1 MPATPS
7 VAGEPSAVIREGLAA
22 AGVDRLVF
30 AIHDQSFPS
39 APDEDIGRG
48 SPYGRGARSLLAF
61 IETLGFTGVQ
71 LGPQGATT
79 RINPSPYDGALLSKS
94 PLSIA
99 LSTLAEEPGWQA
111 SEQANGQGGGQGLL
125 QGLLPPLVGARPA
138 GEPDRV
144 RYDYAWSAATDTLS
158 VLHQRFRAGG
168 PRHAALAQRFGAF
181 LRAQG
186 PTLQADADFEALTVA
201 HGTDDWRRWPGIAAG
216 AADQCLYAP
225 SPGWA
230 DVAARRR
237 AALQTEYAA
246 VIERHL
252 FGQFILHEQH
262 QALRRRIG
270 ALSLYG
276 DLQIGFSH
284 RDLWSRRALFRED
297 YLMGAPPSRTNPD
310 GQPWGY
316 PVLDPQHYL
325 VPPSAAPTQG
335 SVLDFMNT
343 RVDRMLA
350 DFEGIRIDH
359 PHGLVC
365 PWVYDARDPDPAG
378 AVPRGARLRCSPGLA
393 DHPRLDALAIPT
405 RAQLS
410 QDPGIARYA
419 DDWVRALEEPQIAR
433 YGLLFDAVM
442 ARVAAAGRQ
451 HSDVVC
457 EVLSTWPFP
466 LRAVMRRYG
475 LGRFCVTQKADLT
488 RADDVYRSENASAAD
503 WIMVGNHDTR
513 PIWLVADAWHGTA
526 AGAERAAHLAERLMP
541 RPALRA
547 RLARW
552 LAADGRHLCQAMFA
566 ELFASR
572 ARSVSVFFADLFGVR
587 EVYNRP
593 GVVDPAN
600 WTLRLSAR
608 FAELYQARVRDLA
621 ACNLP
626 LALALA
632 LISGVGDAGGPGPP
646 AALVRRLIAA
656 ARALTPAL
664 GGELVDLLHAALD

>member
-1 MPATPS
+1 MPATSS
-7 VAGEPSAVIREGLAA
+7 VAGELTAVIREGLAA
-22 AGVDRLVF
+22 AGIDRLIF

-39 APDEDIGRG
+39 APDEDFGRG
-48 SPYGRGARSLLAF
+48 SPYGRGARSLLTF
-61 IETLGFTGVQ
+61 VEKLGFTGVQ

-79 RINPSPYDGALLSKS
+79 LIDPSPYDGALLSKS

-99 LSTLAEEPGWQA
+99 LGTLGEQPGWQ
-111 SEQANGQGGGQGLL
+111 EIDPGFWQDLL
-125 QGLLPPLVGARPA
+125 QPMVAARPA
-138 GEPDRV
+138 GDPDRV
-144 RYDYAWSAATDTLS
+144 SYQYAWHAAADALAA
-158 VLHQRFRAGG
+158 LHQHFRSGG
-168 PRHAALAQRFGAF
+168 ARHATLAARFAAFQRGH
-181 LRAQG
+181 G
-186 PTLQADADFEALTVA
+186 PNLQADAEFEALTVA
-201 HGTDDWRRWPGIAAG
+201 HGTDDWRHWPGIATG
-216 AADQCLYAP
+216 SVDQCLYSPP
-225 SPGWA
+225 SGSA
-230 DVAARRR
+230 DAAAHRRS
-237 AALQTEYAA
+237 ALQTQYGS
-246 VIERHL
+246 VIDRHF

-262 QALRRRIG
+262 QALRRQAG
-270 ALSLYG
+270 PLSLYG

-284 RDLWSRRALFRED
+284 RDLWSRRALFRDD

-316 PVLDPQHYL
+316 PVLDPEHYV
-325 VPPSAAPTQG
+325 VPPPAAPDQG
-335 SVLDFMNT
+335 SVLDFLTT

-350 DFEGIRIDH
+350 DFDGIRIDH

-365 PWVYDARDPDPAG
+365 PWVYAAGDPDPAR
-378 AVPRGARLRCSPGLA
+378 AVSRGARLRCSPHLA

-405 RAQLS
+405 PAQLS
-410 QDPGIARYA
+410 HDPGIARYA
-419 DDWVRALEEPQIAR
+419 DDWVRALDEPQIVQ
-433 YGLLFDAVM
+433 YGVLFDAVM
-442 ARVAAAGRQ
+442 ARVAAAGRKQ
-451 HSDVVC
+451 GDVIC

-526 AGAERAAHLAERLMP
+526 AGAERAAHLAQRLMP

-572 ARSVSVFFADLFGVR
+572 ARSVSVFFADLFGAR

-593 GVVDPAN
+593 GIVDPAN

-608 FAELYQARVRDLA
+608 FEELYQTRVRHLGA
-621 ACNLP
+621 FNVP

-632 LISGVGDAGGPGPP
+632 LVSSRGDGDAAST

-656 ARALTPAL
+656 ARALVPAL
-664 GGELVDLLHAALD
+664 DGEIVDLLHAALV